1 MKNLL
6 LTALLLGSVLLLTA
20 QDAAISFQ
28 ESLLSAPDF
37 DNTDE
42 SNASPV
48 YFKLYSMYGFITPGS
63 TGVTSFENITESYKF
78 TVNKKGYGAGL
89 RAGAGLGFVLNEF
102 INIGV
107 DADMLW
113 GSKIVASVND
123 GTYSSTTTYNNQI
136 TSVIPHLVL
145 KALSNAN
152 FTIYNRTGLIVG
164 IPMDFSYETV
174 QVVGPDVYNRKYDYE
189 TSTALGY
196 QTALGIQ
203 ISVGDHLRL
212 MGEFVIDQITVK
224 PSGLSSDHY
233 TLNGATVLDPYE
245 VEYLDEGD
253 YSATSPYQSPTQRL
267 FVNSLGIGVSIAY
280 RF

>member
-6 LTALLLGSVLLLTA
+6 LTALLLVTVSLLTA
-20 QDAAISFQ
+20 QDAVSDQF
-28 ESLLSAPDF
+28 EPSPSAPDYF
-37 DNTDE
+37 KADE

-48 YFKLYSMYGFITPGS
+48 YFKLYTMYGFMTPGS
-63 TGVTSFENITESYKF
+63 TGVTSFENDSQSYKF

-89 RAGAGLGFVLNEF
+89 RAGAGLGFVVNEF

-123 GTYSSTTTYNNQI
+123 GSYSSTTTYNNQI
-136 TSVIPHLVL
+136 ASIIPHIVL

-164 IPMDFSYETV
+164 IPLDFSFETNETA
-174 QVVGPDVYNRKYDYE
+174 GTDVYNRKYDYT

-203 ISVGDHLRL
+203 INLGDHLRL
-212 MGEFVIDQITVK
+212 LGELVIDQITVK
-224 PSGLSSDHY
+224 PLSLSSDY
-233 TLNGATVLDPYE
+233 YLLNGNTVLEPYE

-253 YSATSPYQSPTQRL
+253 YSALDPYQSPTKRL
-267 FVNSLGIGVSIAY
+267 FVNSLGLGVSIAY